1 MFTKDACFSIV
12 QTHLL
17 ISVILQANYNSYSK
31 NGYECEDV
39 RAQQTLFYNT
49 NSSTIKQCD

>member
-31 NGYECEDV
+31 NGYEFEDV
-39 RAQQTLFYNT
+39 RAQQTLFY
-49 NSSTIKQCD
+49 KQFYN